1 MGSRMGVGGA
11 DEGKAEDGGAESQTL
26 MDTELSCDVF
36 FSIFLFFLH

>member
-26 MDTELSCDVF
+26 MDALARLAVTSYFSSF
-36 FSIFLFFLH
+36 FC